1 MGSTANPS
9 IGGAKFCKVMERGRP
24 RLKEV
29 AQRAGVSIATV
40 SRALSRPEVV
50 DDQTLTLVKKAAADL
65 GYIPV
70 GAARALVSGR
80 SRIIGAIV
88 PTLDHAIFAR
98 AIQAMQTA
106 LDAAGYQLLVASH
119 EYSPVSETA
128 AIRAILSR
136 GVDAL
141 MLVGADHLEETWSLL
156 TAAPVPVLL
165 TWSFD
170 ERLPCIGFD
179 NALAGRVAAEH
190 LLALGHRELGVIS
203 GARRANDR
211 ARLRV
216 DGVRAALREQ
226 GGDLPEWRVSEQAFT
241 FAGGRAGLE
250 ELFASKTPPTAII
263 GGNDLLAAGAMFEA
277 QARGLRVPADISVV
291 GIDNLE
297 ISQHVTPT
305 LTTVHLPTAKLG
317 EEAALYLLNRLQQR
331 SCARWT
337 KLPIELVV
345 RNSTAI
351 LPRRVK

>member
-1 MGSTANPS
+1 MGSTANPP
-9 IGGAKFCKVMERGRP
+9 IGDEKFCRPQVDRRP

-50 DDQTLTLVKKAAADL
+50 DGEKLELVKKAAADL

-98 AIQAMQTA
+98 AIQSMQTT

-119 EYSPVSETA
+119 EYSSTAETA

-141 MLVGADHLEETWSLL
+141 MLVGADHLDETWSLL
-156 TAAPVPVLL
+156 MSAPVPVLL

-170 ERLPCIGFD
+170 KRLPCIGFD
-179 NALAGRVAAEH
+179 NALAGKLAAEH
-190 LLALGHRELGVIS
+190 LLSLGHKQFGIIS
-203 GARRANDR
+203 GTRQANDR

-216 DGVRAALREQ
+216 EGVREALRKR
-226 GGDLPEWRVSEQAFT
+226 GRDLGEAQVSEQPFT
-241 FAGGRAGLE
+241 FAGGRAGLA
-250 ELFASKTPPTAII
+250 ELLGSAKPPTAVI
-263 GGNDLLAAGAMFEA
+263 GGNDLLAAGAVFEA
-277 QARGLRVPADISVV
+277 QARGMDVPKDISVV

-297 ISQHVTPT
+297 ISLHVTPT

-317 EEAALYLLNRLQQR
+317 AEAAQYLLARLQGR
-331 SCARWT
+331 TRPERVS
-337 KLPIELVV
+337 LPIELIV
-345 RNSTAI
+345 RASTA
-351 LPRRVK
+351 PR

>member
-1 MGSTANPS
+1 M
-9 IGGAKFCKVMERGRP
+9 KDRP

-29 AQRAGVSIATV
+29 AQCAGVSIATV

-50 DDQTLTLVKKAAADL
+50 DGKTLELVKKAAADL

-98 AIQAMQTA
+98 AIQAMQTT
-106 LDAAGYQLLVASH
+106 LDAAGYQLLVAAH
-119 EYSPVSETA
+119 EYSPASETS

-141 MLVGADHLEETWSLL
+141 MLVGADHSDETWSLL
-156 TAAPVPVLL
+156 KATPVPVLL

-179 NALAGRVAAEH
+179 NALAGRLAAEY
-190 LLALGHRELGVIS
+190 LLSLGHRRVGIIS
-203 GARRANDR
+203 GACSANDR
-211 ARLRV
+211 ARLRIE
-216 DGVRAALREQ
+216 GARAALEEH
-226 GGDLPEWRVSEQAFT
+226 GYDLPKERVSEQAFT
-241 FAGGRAGLE
+241 FAGGRKGLSE
-250 ELFASKTPPTAII
+250 MLAKAEPPTAII
-263 GGNDLLAAGAMFEA
+263 GGNDLLAAGAIFEA
-277 QARGLRVPADISVV
+277 QSRGLRIPQDVSVV

-297 ISQHVTPT
+297 ISLHTTPA

-317 EEAALYLLNRLQQR
+317 EESAHYLLARLQSR
-331 SCARWT
+331 ERPKRVS
-337 KLPIELVV
+337 LPIELIV
-345 RNSTAI
+345 RGSAGELRSDYAI
-351 LPRRVK
+351 